1 MGLMPESIPSLIAL
15 EPLVESAIRSTTLIA
30 IAALAVLA
38 LRRAPASVRH
48 LVWTLALLGC
58 VAMPFASRVV
68 PGWSLPLPA
77 WKSDAEPAATSVD
90 VTSAPPEV
98 NSPAPSQQD
107 ATPEPSSVVAPPDRT
122 PPSPPAPA
130 WRISTADVIR
140 ALPLLWLAGVVLL
153 VARHLIAWALLARIA
168 RRSAPMIDHAW
179 LVALARHGV
188 TLRLRHLPALRV
200 SPRITVPIVC
210 GTLRPTIILPVEAH
224 AWNAERRDAVLLHEL
239 AHVRRFDLISARVTQ
254 LASTLYWFN
263 PFVWL
268 AARAQRAEAER
279 ACDDQVL
286 DAGGRASAYA
296 TDLLEIARSIDDR
309 HHIDAAA
316 LAMARRSQLE
326 GRLLAILDPR
336 LRRGGAGP
344 VTIMVAVLLTGA
356 TIVGIAA
363 ARPAQSRRPVKA
375 DMPALVPLAK
385 LLDVKHPNQGTNQTS
400 ASAAPT
406 TIESAQLAAD
416 PGAPVEAATDVASDG
431 EANAEPGE
439 LLAGKSDQSEKSGA
453 SSHWSVIDN
462 GKGEVRSGSWH
473 LRDRHGSFK
482 SKGTIRYSSNLDDIV
497 SVSPGGYVEAEDR
510 RDRKVHRLVLKGRS
524 GDIERSYSIDG
535 DERPWDSQARA
546 WFSAFLIDLDHGS
559 GAFVDQRFPRLMNE
573 GGPSLVMREV
583 SEMTSDYGRGIY
595 FKKLFASDVDAS
607 TLRQAVAQA
616 GREIGSDYELTQ
628 ALIEAAKKNALDDPA
643 TRTAYLEAVNS
654 LQSDYEHGRALQVLI
669 ARRDL
674 SPALVDGI
682 IASADKMTSDY
693 EQAQV
698 MIALAE
704 RGHVKGQAQ
713 RGFMRASHNFD
724 SDYERGRVLTALLE
738 HGTLASE
745 NIGEMLLATATFSS
759 DYERAN
765 VLIHLAESVALD
777 NGARAAF
784 IESTKGL
791 SSDYERE
798 RALAALGKH
807 SAR

>member
-30 IAALAVLA
+30 IAALAVLG

-58 VAMPFASRVV
+58 VAMPFASRVL
-68 PGWSLPLPA
+68 PGWSVPVPA
-77 WKSDAEPAATSVD
+77 WKSAETPATTAD
-90 VTSAPPEV
+90 VTSAPPAV
-98 NSPAPSQQD
+98 TSPAPSQQD
-107 ATPEPSSVVAPPDRT
+107 ATPEPSSVVAPSDRT

-130 WRISTADVIR
+130 WRISTADVVR

-153 VARHLIAWALLARIA
+153 VARHLVAWAILARIA
-168 RRSAPMIDHAW
+168 RRAAPMMDHAW

-188 TLRLRHLPALRV
+188 TLGLRHLPAVRV

-210 GTLRPTIILPVEAH
+210 GTVRPTILLPVEAH
-224 AWNAERRDAVLLHEL
+224 EWNGERRDAVLLHEL
-239 AHVRRFDLISARVTQ
+239 AHVRRFDLITARVTQ

-296 TDLLEIARSIDDR
+296 TDLLEIARSVGNR
-309 HHIDAAA
+309 NHIDAAA

-344 VTIMVAVLLTGA
+344 VTILVAVLLTAA
-356 TIVGIAA
+356 TIAGIAA
-363 ARPAQSRRPVKA
+363 ARPAQSRRATKA
-375 DMPALVPLAK
+375 EVPALVPPAR
-385 LLDVKHPNQGTNQTS
+385 LLDVKHPSQGTTQTS
-400 ASAAPT
+400 APTAPT
-406 TIESAQLAAD
+406 APKATESPLLAAD
-416 PGAPVEAATDVASDG
+416 QGAP
-431 EANAEPGE
+431 
-439 LLAGKSDQSEKSGA
+439 KSGS

-462 GKGEVRSGSWH
+462 GNGEVRSGSWSV
-473 LRDRHGSFK
+473 RDSRGSFK

-497 SVSPGGYVEAEDR
+497 SVSPGGYVEIEDR

-524 GDIERSYSIDG
+524 GDVERSYSIDG
-535 DERPWDSQARA
+535 DDRPWDAQARA
-546 WFSAFLIDLDHGS
+546 WLARFLVDLDHGS
-559 GAFVDQRFPRLMNE
+559 GAFVEQRFPRLMNE

-595 FKKLFASDVDAS
+595 FKRLFASDIDAS

-628 ALIEAAKKNALDDPA
+628 ALIEAARKNALDDPA
-643 TRTAYLEAVNS
+643 TRTAYLEAVNT
-654 LQSDYEHGRALQVLI
+654 LESDYEHGRALQVLV

-674 SPALVDGI
+674 SPALVDGVI
-682 IASADKMTSDY
+682 ESAGKMSSDY

-704 RGHVKGQAQ
+704 KGHVKGQHQ

-724 SDYERGRVLTALLE
+724 SDYERGRVLAALLE
-738 HGTLASE
+738 NGRLASE
-745 NIGEMLLATATFSS
+745 NVGEMLLATATFSS

-765 VLIHLAESVALD
+765 VLIRLAERVPLD
-777 NGARAAF
+777 TGARAVF